1 MLVLD
6 FFRLHLDF
14 KCDIYLK
21 LIFLTYML
29 QQNMELFAVIF
40 YIFLFK
46 TKVIQKLISICYPV
60 HESLSVTF
68 VRYLS
73 VVPEH

>member
-14 KCDIYLK
+14 KCYIYLK